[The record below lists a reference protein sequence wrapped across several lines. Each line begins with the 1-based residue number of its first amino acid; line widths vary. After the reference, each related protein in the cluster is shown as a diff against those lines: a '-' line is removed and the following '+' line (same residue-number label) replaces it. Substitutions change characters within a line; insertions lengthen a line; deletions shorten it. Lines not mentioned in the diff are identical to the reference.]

1 MESIGKLN
9 RETIKYLAMVAM
21 FLNHFS
27 AVFLSQYS
35 LPGILLSDIGYF
47 TAPVMCYF
55 LAEGYRYTR
64 SKRNY
69 AGRLFLFAIISQIPF
84 CLVSTKLM
92 TGEPGLRFFGMNM
105 MFTLLLCFGILVA
118 REKIRNSFLRIAVI
132 VLLFVVSQYSD
143 WSLFAPLYV
152 LLFDRAGEDKGRIA
166 RAFLIVT
173 LLFGVYDFVGWFG
186 FLPLWQV
193 ALHALGVMAGPAA
206 AGIVLLFCYSGQ
218 PSKAGKKASKW
229 FLYWFYPVHLL
240 ILGLLSFVIP

>member
-9 RETIKYLAMVAM
+9 RETIKYLAMATM
-21 FLNHFS
+21 FVNHFT
-27 AVFLSQYS
+27 AAFLPPYS
-35 LPGILLSDIGYF
+35 LLGIFLSDIGYF

-55 LAEGYRYTR
+55 LVEGYRYTR

-69 AGRLFLFAIISQIPF
+69 AGRLLLFAIISQIPF

-206 AGIVLLFCYSGQ
+206 AAIVLLFFYNGQ

-229 FLYWFYPVHLL
+229 FFYWFYPVHLL

>member
-9 RETIKYLAMVAM
+9 RETIKYLAMAAM

-55 LAEGYRYTR
+55 LVEGYRYTR

-105 MFTLLLCFGILVA
+105 MFTLLLCFGILAA
-118 REKIRNSFLRIAVI
+118 REKIRNPFLRIAVI
-132 VLLFVVSQYSD
+132 ALLFAEALFSD
-143 WSLFAPLYV
+143 WMLFAPLYV
-152 LLFDRAGEDKGRIA
+152 LLFDCAWGDKDRIA

-229 FLYWFYPVHLL
+229 FFYWFYPVHLL

>member
-9 RETIKYLAMVAM
+9 RETIKYLAMAAM

-55 LAEGYRYTR
+55 LVEGYRYTR

-69 AGRLFLFAIISQIPF
+69 AGRLLLFAIISQIPF

-218 PSKAGKKASKW
+218 PSKAWKKASKW
-229 FLYWFYPVHLL
+229 FFYWFYPVHLL

>member
-9 RETIKYLAMVAM
+9 RETIKYLAMAAM

-35 LPGILLSDIGYF
+35 LPGMILSDIGYF

-55 LAEGYRYTR
+55 LVEGYRYTR

-105 MFTLLLCFGILVA
+105 MFTLFLCFGILAA
-118 REKIRNSFLRIAVI
+118 REKIRNPFLRIAAI
-132 VLLFVVSQYSD
+132 VLLFVVSKYSD
-143 WSLFAPLYV
+143 WQLFAPLYV
-152 LLFDRAGEDKGRIA
+152 LLLDRAGEDKGRIA
-166 RAFLIVT
+166 RAFFIVT
-173 LLFGVYDFVGWFG
+173 LIFGVYDFTGWFG
-186 FLPLWQV
+186 YLPVWQV
-193 ALHALGVMAGPAA
+193 ALHAIGVMAGPAA
-206 AGIVLLFCYSGQ
+206 AAIVLLFFYNGQ

-229 FLYWFYPVHLL
+229 FFYWFYPVHLL

>member
-9 RETIKYLAMVAM
+9 RETIKYLAMATM
-21 FLNHFS
+21 FVNHFT
-27 AVFLSQYS
+27 AAFLPPYS
-35 LPGILLSDIGYF
+35 LLGILLSDIGYF

-55 LAEGYRYTR
+55 LVEGYRYTR

-218 PSKAGKKASKW
+218 PSKAGKKAPKW
-229 FLYWFYPVHLL
+229 FFYWFYPVHLL